1 MINLLEEL
9 YKTDIGNEKYHQRK
23 IFIDEKSYEINGI
36 TQSGKTK
43 LVKNH
48 LLGLKKSTY
57 LYINCNDIRINT
69 DELNRILQKFC
80 TTNKINT
87 LVLDNYHTDI
97 KIINVVQLIITSEI
111 KHNFDFLTKLQLLPL
126 DYEEFLAYEHKYDS
140 SALNHFFKL
149 GGLPSMHNIANNDR
163 VIYIQKTLQYA
174 LNDIEFDILK
184 FCAKVMAQKL
194 SPFAIYERLKSVRKI
209 SKDKVYKSYK
219 DLIDKN
225 YIHLLEKIDHPK
237 AIKKIYLCDIS
248 IKTALSIDK
257 HFGRL
262 FENMVFLELFKSN
275 QKCFYDDKIDFY
287 LPQKNEIILC
297 KPFADERTLFKKL
310 EEIEEF
316 IFTHTIKKITAITM
330 NKESTISHPFSKVE
344 MIPFDIWALGD

>member
-9 YKTDIGNEKYHQRK
+9 YKADIGNEKYHQRK
-23 IFIDEKSYEINGI
+23 IFIDEKSYQITGI
-36 TQSGKTK
+36 SQSGKTK
-43 LVKNH
+43 LVKNY
-48 LLGLKKSTY
+48 LIGLKKNSY
-57 LYINCNDIRINT
+57 LYIDCNDIRLDIDN
-69 DELNRILQKFC
+69 LNLILQKFC

-87 LVLDNYHTDI
+87 LVLDNYNQNID
-97 KIINVVQLIITSEI
+97 IINVTQLILTSEI
-111 KHNFDFLTKLQLLPL
+111 NNNLDFLQHIQLLPL

-149 GGLPSMHNIANNDR
+149 GGFPAMHKVANNER
-163 VIYIQKTLQYA
+163 VIYMQKTLQCV
-174 LNDIEFDILK
+174 LNNIEFHILK
-184 FCAKVMAQKL
+184 FCAKVIAQKI

-225 YIHLLEKIDHPK
+225 YIHLLEKTDHPK

-248 IKTALSIDK
+248 IKTALTIDK

-262 FENMVFLELFKSN
+262 FENMVFLELFKKN
-275 QKCFYDDKIDFY
+275 QQCFYDDKVDFY

-310 EEIEEF
+310 EELEEF
-316 IFTHTIKKITAITM
+316 IFTHTIKKVTAITM

-344 MIPFDIWALGD
+344 MIPFDIWALVD